1 MSKYLKF
8 KQLEWTQEETKEYED
23 AEPETY
29 YRSQYFHHIG
39 GGTSYNI
46 VESGGRFYPI
56 WSPFPPEGFETL
68 EQAKLFGQGEFEEDV
83 MEFLNETTT
92 KWDQP

>member
-1 MSKYLKF
+1 VSKYLKF
-8 KQLEWTQEETKEYED
+8 KQLEWTQEDTKEYED

-46 VESGGRFYPI
+46 VECGGRVLPDLVAL
-56 WSPFPPEGFETL
+56 PAERL
-68 EQAKLFGQGEFEEDV
+68 
-83 MEFLNETTT
+83 
-92 KWDQP
+92 

>member
-8 KQLEWTQEETKEYED
+8 KQLEWTKKETKEYED

-29 YRSQYFHHIG
+29 YCSQYFHHIG

-56 WSPFPPEGFETL
+56 WSPFPPEGFKTL

-92 KWDQP
+92 EWGQP